1 MIIVDSVEYEYV
13 NDVTCGK
20 FMGRELQNFITGDY
34 SSFFTRFY
42 QICYFQLMWNIFF
55 FYLTYRDTRIED
67 RGKFFMK

>member
-34 SSFFTRFY
+34 SSFFTRFV
-42 QICYFQLMWNIFF
+42 ISNLCGIFFF
-55 FYLTYRDTRIED
+55 FYLTYRDTD
-67 RGKFFMK
+67 RG